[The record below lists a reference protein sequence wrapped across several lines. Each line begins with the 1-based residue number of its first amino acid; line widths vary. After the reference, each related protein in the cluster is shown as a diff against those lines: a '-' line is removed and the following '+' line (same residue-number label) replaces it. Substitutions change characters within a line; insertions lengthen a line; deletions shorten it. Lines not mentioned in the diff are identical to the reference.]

1 MSDLSNVR
9 TLRPTPPERAFP
21 QVDPIAHRVEGLNLY
36 SELVAGLH
44 IDLATILRESLEF
57 RAFSEPSEAYEHLFR
72 RVEECAA
79 YIPRTQKLIHDVIV
93 QSA

>member
-1 MSDLSNVR
+1 MSDDSNVR
-9 TLRPTPPERAFP
+9 ALRPKPPERAYP
-21 QVDPIAHRVEGLNLY
+21 QVDPIAHCVEGLNLY

-57 RAFSEPSEAYEHLFR
+57 RAFSDESEAYEHLFR

-79 YIPRTQKLIHDVIV
+79 YIPRTQRLIRAVIE
-93 QSA
+93 QTA